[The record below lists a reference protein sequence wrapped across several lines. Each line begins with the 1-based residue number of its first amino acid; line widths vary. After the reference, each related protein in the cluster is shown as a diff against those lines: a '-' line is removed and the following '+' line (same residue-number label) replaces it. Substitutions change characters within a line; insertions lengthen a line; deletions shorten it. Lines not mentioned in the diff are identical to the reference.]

1 MSSFSKLKKELDK
14 GKKREFYVFTGEEQE
29 LIRRYIKR
37 VDEKAIT
44 LDTLEQLMT
53 RITSTGLFA
62 TKSTFVLK
70 DNEEIQKADI
80 ERIVKRLKGN
90 KLILV
95 YSEIDR
101 RKKFFKD
108 VADYITEFNKF
119 TDNQLIAYIQKQLPI
134 EPELAYIIAKV
145 CDNDIGRIEIEIHK
159 LQHIEKDITIELLED
174 VLTAPVDDR
183 IFDMID
189 SVASKD
195 KQRAFDIYSDLIQL
209 GESPIKIISLLYM
222 KFKQLFLVQN
232 YYSLPEQEIIN
243 KTGLKYGQVLFTK
256 KLVGAFSTGRLLSIL
271 KDIQK
276 TEVAVKTGKE
286 DVNLATEIL
295 ILKIFQ

>member
-1 MSSFSKLKKELDK
+1 MSSFSKLKKELDE
-14 GKKREFYVFTGEEQE
+14 GKKREFYVFVGEEKE

-62 TKSTFVLK
+62 EKSTFVLK
-70 DNEEIQKADI
+70 DNEEIQKVDI
-80 ERIVKRLKGN
+80 EKIVKRLRGN

-108 VADYITEFNKF
+108 VADYIIEFNKF
-119 TDNQLIAYIQKQLPI
+119 TDNQLVAYIQKQLPI
-134 EPELAYIIAKV
+134 SSELAYIIAKV

-159 LQHIEKDITIELLED
+159 LQHVGKDITIELLED
-174 VLTAPVDDR
+174 LLTAPAEDR
-183 IFDMID
+183 IFEMID
-189 SVASKD
+189 SVASKN
-195 KQRAFDIYSDLIQL
+195 KQRAFDIYNDLIQL
-209 GESPIKIISLLYM
+209 GESPIKIISLLYT

-232 YYSLPEQEIIN
+232 YYSLPEHEIVN
-243 KTGLKYGQVLFTK
+243 KTGLKYGQVMFTK

-286 DVNLATEIL
+286 DTNLATEML
-295 ILKIFQ
+295 ILRIFQ

>member
-1 MSSFSKLKKELDK
+1 MSSFSKLKKELDA
-14 GKKREFYVFTGEEQE
+14 GKKREFYVFVGEEKE

-37 VDEKAIT
+37 VDENAIT

-62 TKSTFVLK
+62 EKSTFVLK

-95 YSEIDR
+95 YSEVDK

-134 EPELAYIIAKV
+134 SSELAYIIAKV

-159 LQHIEKDITIELLED
+159 LQHIGKDITIELLED
-174 VLTAPVDDR
+174 LLTAPAEDR
-183 IFDMID
+183 IFEMID

-209 GESPIKIISLLYM
+209 GESPIKIISLLYT

-232 YYSLPEQEIIN
+232 YYSLPEQEIMN
-243 KTGLKYGQVLFTK
+243 KTGLKYGQVMFTK

-286 DVNLATEIL
+286 DINLATEML

>member
-1 MSSFSKLKKELDK
+1 MSSFSRLKKELDE
-14 GKKREFYVFTGEEQE
+14 GKKREFYVFVGEEKE

-62 TKSTFVLK
+62 EKSTFVLK
-70 DNEEIQKADI
+70 DNEEIQKVDI
-80 ERIVKRLKGN
+80 EKIVKRLRGN

-108 VADYITEFNKF
+108 VADYIVEFNKF
-119 TDNQLIAYIQKQLPI
+119 TDKQLIAYIQKQLPI
-134 EPELAYIIAKV
+134 SSELAYIIAKV

-159 LQHIEKDITIELLED
+159 LQHVGKDITIELLED
-174 VLTAPVDDR
+174 LLTAPAEDR
-183 IFDMID
+183 IFEMID
-189 SVASKD
+189 SVASKN
-195 KQRAFDIYSDLIQL
+195 KERAFDIYNNLVQL
-209 GESPIKIISLLYM
+209 GESPIKIISLLYT

-232 YYSLPEQEIIN
+232 YYSLPEHEIVN
-243 KTGLKYGQVLFTK
+243 KTGLKYGQVMFTK

-286 DVNLATEIL
+286 DINLATEML
-295 ILKIFQ
+295 ILRIFQ

>member
-1 MSSFSKLKKELDK
+1 MSSFSELKKELDE
-14 GKKREFYVFTGEEQE
+14 GKKREFYVFVGEEKE

-62 TKSTFVLK
+62 EKSTFVLK
-70 DNEEIQKADI
+70 DNEEIQKVDI
-80 ERIVKRLKGN
+80 EKIVKRLRGN
-90 KLILV
+90 RLILV
-95 YSEIDR
+95 YSEVDG

-134 EPELAYIIAKV
+134 SSELAYIIAKV

-159 LQHIEKDITIELLED
+159 LQHIGKDITIELLED
-174 VLTAPVDDR
+174 LLTAPAEDR
-183 IFDMID
+183 IFEMID
-189 SVASKD
+189 SVASKN
-195 KQRAFDIYSDLIQL
+195 KQRALDIYNDLIQL
-209 GESPIKIISLLYM
+209 GESPIKIISLLYT

-232 YYSLPEQEIIN
+232 YYSLPEHEIVN
-243 KTGLKYGQVLFTK
+243 KTGLKYGQVMFTK

-286 DVNLATEIL
+286 DINLATEML
-295 ILKIFQ
+295 ILRIFQ

>member
-1 MSSFSKLKKELDK
+1 MSSFSKLKKELDE
-14 GKKREFYVFTGEEQE
+14 GKKREFYVFVGEEKE

-37 VDEKAIT
+37 VDEKAVT

-53 RITSTGLFA
+53 RITNTGLFA
-62 TKSTFVLK
+62 EKSTFVLK
-70 DNEEIQKADI
+70 DNEEIQKVDI
-80 ERIVKRLKGN
+80 EKIVKRLKGN

-108 VADYITEFNKF
+108 VADYIVEFNKF

-134 EPELAYIIAKV
+134 SSELAYIIAKV

-159 LQHIEKDITIELLED
+159 LQHVGKDITIELLED
-174 VLTAPVDDR
+174 LLTAPAEDR
-183 IFDMID
+183 IFEMID
-189 SVASKD
+189 SVASKN
-195 KQRAFDIYSDLIQL
+195 KQRAFDIYNDLVQL
-209 GESPIKIISLLYM
+209 GESPIKIISLLYT

-232 YYSLPEQEIIN
+232 YYSLPEHEIVN
-243 KTGLKYGQVLFTK
+243 KTGLKYGQVMFTK

-286 DVNLATEIL
+286 DINLATEML
-295 ILKIFQ
+295 ILRIFQ

>member
-1 MSSFSKLKKELDK
+1 MSSFSKLKKELDE
-14 GKKREFYVFTGEEQE
+14 GKKREFYVFVGEEKE

-44 LDTLEQLMT
+44 LDTLEQFMT
-53 RITSTGLFA
+53 RITNTGLFA
-62 TKSTFVLK
+62 EKSTFVLK
-70 DNEEIQKADI
+70 DNEEIQKVDI
-80 ERIVKRLKGN
+80 EKIVKRLRGN

-108 VADYITEFNKF
+108 VADYIVEFNKF

-134 EPELAYIIAKV
+134 SSELAYIIAKV

-159 LQHIEKDITIELLED
+159 LQHVGKDITIELLED
-174 VLTAPVDDR
+174 LLTAPAEDR
-183 IFDMID
+183 IFEMID
-189 SVASKD
+189 SVASKN
-195 KQRAFDIYSDLIQL
+195 KQRAFDIYNDLIQL
-209 GESPIKIISLLYM
+209 GESPIKIISLLYT
-222 KFKQLFLVQN
+222 KFKQLFLVQS
-232 YYSLPEQEIIN
+232 YYSLPEHEIVN
-243 KTGLKYGQVLFTK
+243 KTGLKYGQVMFTK

-286 DVNLATEIL
+286 DINLATEML
-295 ILKIFQ
+295 ILRIFQ

>member
-1 MSSFSKLKKELDK
+1 MGSFSELKKELDR
-14 GKKREFYVFTGEEQE
+14 GKKREFYVFVGEEQE

-62 TKSTFVLK
+62 EKSTFVLK

-80 ERIVKRLKGN
+80 ERIVKRLRGN

-95 YSEIDR
+95 YSEVDR
-101 RKKFFKD
+101 RKKFFKN
-108 VADYITEFNKF
+108 VENYITEFNKF

-134 EPELAYIIAKV
+134 SSELAYIIVKV

-159 LQHIEKDITIELLED
+159 LQHIGKDITIELLED
-174 VLTAPVDDR
+174 VLTAPADDR
-183 IFDMID
+183 IFEMID
-189 SVASKD
+189 SVASKN
-195 KQRAFDIYSDLIQL
+195 KQRAFDIYNDLIQL

-232 YYSLPEQEIIN
+232 YYSLPEREIMN
-243 KTGLKYGQVLFTK
+243 KTGLKYGQVMFTK

-286 DVNLATEIL
+286 DINLATEML

>member
-1 MSSFSKLKKELDK
+1 MSSFRKLKKELDS
-14 GKKREFYVFTGEEQE
+14 GKKREFYVFVGKERE

-62 TKSTFVLK
+62 EKSTFVLK

-80 ERIVKRLKGN
+80 KRIVKRLKGN

-95 YSEIDR
+95 YSEVDR

-108 VADYITEFNKF
+108 VADYTTEFNKF

-195 KQRAFDIYSDLIQL
+195 KQRAFDIYNDLIQL

-232 YYSLPEQEIIN
+232 YYSLPEQEIMN
-243 KTGLKYGQVLFTK
+243 KTGLKYGQIMFTK

-286 DVNLATEIL
+286 DINLATEML

>member
-1 MSSFSKLKKELDK
+1 MSSFSKLKKELDE
-14 GKKREFYVFTGEEQE
+14 GKKREFYVFVGEEKE

-37 VDEKAIT
+37 VDEKAVT

-53 RITSTGLFA
+53 RITNTGLFA
-62 TKSTFVLK
+62 EKSTFVLK
-70 DNEEIQKADI
+70 DNEEIQKVDI
-80 ERIVKRLKGN
+80 EKIVKRLRGN

-108 VADYITEFNKF
+108 VADYIVEFNKF

-134 EPELAYIIAKV
+134 SSELAYIIAKV

-159 LQHIEKDITIELLED
+159 LQHVGKDITIELLED
-174 VLTAPVDDR
+174 LLTAPAEDR
-183 IFDMID
+183 IFEMID
-189 SVASKD
+189 SVASKN
-195 KQRAFDIYSDLIQL
+195 KQRAFDIYNDLVQL
-209 GESPIKIISLLYM
+209 GESPIKIISLLYT

-232 YYSLPEQEIIN
+232 YYSLPEHEIVN
-243 KTGLKYGQVLFTK
+243 KTGLKYGQVMFTK

-286 DVNLATEIL
+286 DINLATEML
-295 ILKIFQ
+295 ILRIFQ

>member
-1 MSSFSKLKKELDK
+1 MSSFSKLKKELDE
-14 GKKREFYVFTGEEQE
+14 GKKREFYVFVGEEKE

-53 RITSTGLFA
+53 RITSIGLFA
-62 TKSTFVLK
+62 EKSTFVLK

-95 YSEIDR
+95 YSEVDK

-134 EPELAYIIAKV
+134 SSELAYIIAKV

-159 LQHIEKDITIELLED
+159 LQHIGKDITIELLED
-174 VLTAPVDDR
+174 LLTAPAEDR
-183 IFDMID
+183 IFEMID

-209 GESPIKIISLLYM
+209 GESPIKIISLLYT

-232 YYSLPEQEIIN
+232 YYSLPEQEIMN
-243 KTGLKYGQVLFTK
+243 KTGLKYGQVMFTK

-286 DVNLATEIL
+286 DINLATEML

>member
-1 MSSFSKLKKELDK
+1 MSSFSKLKKELDE
-14 GKKREFYVFTGEEQE
+14 GKKREFYVFVGEEKE

-53 RITSTGLFA
+53 RITSIGLFA
-62 TKSTFVLK
+62 EKSTFVLK

-95 YSEIDR
+95 YSEVDK

-134 EPELAYIIAKV
+134 SSELAYIIAKV

-159 LQHIEKDITIELLED
+159 LQHIGKDITIELLED
-174 VLTAPVDDR
+174 LLTAPAEDR
-183 IFDMID
+183 IFEMID

-209 GESPIKIISLLYM
+209 GESPIKIISLLYT

-232 YYSLPEQEIIN
+232 YYSLPEQEIMN
-243 KTGLKYGQVLFTK
+243 KTELKYGQVMFTK

-286 DVNLATEIL
+286 DINLATEML